1 MHLDV
6 EGAQLFAP
14 YSGALE
20 QRVVTLTAELAA
32 SRMEHSAAS
41 ERAAELE
48 QLLQNARTT
57 TEQLEADLAAAQ
69 TAYEHVA
76 GSEGAASASEQ
87 TAREEL
93 ETCRS
98 AQCAEALRLAMVTVS
113 AC

>member
-41 ERAAELE
+41 ERATE

-87 TAREEL
+87 AAREEL

-113 AC
+113 TC